1 MRGRTYALVAVALA
15 LVLAACSGE
24 GSADE
29 TAPADLTPPVER
41 AVGAP
46 QAQQPQGTPQAARP
60 PGTSARDL
68 PIAVFETA
76 SGGRPV
82 MALEVADTDELR
94 TCGLMHR
101 LSMPADQGML
111 FVFNRN
117 SAGPFW
123 NRNTFIPLTLAWIA
137 ADGTIVDLTE
147 MAPVRPEDN
156 PQVNTFYAPR
166 AAYRYV
172 IEANQGWFARN
183 GVAIGDRVR
192 LDDALAR
199 GSQGAVPICRERG
212 L

>member
-1 MRGRTYALVAVALA
+1 MAGRLALGVLVPT
-15 LVLAACSGE
+15 LVLAAAACS
-24 GSADE
+24 SPRKSNDRQ
-29 TAPADLTPPVER
+29 APSDAMQQLQSDAGLPVIAFTPAR
-41 AVGAP
+41 G
-46 QAQQPQGTPQAARP
+46 GTPIR
-60 PGTSARDL
+60 L
-68 PIAVFETA
+68 AV
-76 SGGRPV
+76 
-82 MALEVADTDELR
+82 EVADTEELR

-111 FVFNRN
+111 FVFEGD

-137 ADGTIVDLTE
+137 ADGTIVDLTD

-156 PQVNTFYAPR
+156 PQINTFYAPR
-166 AAYRYV
+166 ASYRYV

-183 GVAIGDRVR
+183 GVAVGDRVR

-199 GSQGAVPICRERG
+199 GSQGGVPICRERG